1 MDGIPSLSTDPN
13 ADELLHGILKQVSRS
28 FYLTLNVLPD
38 GVREPMGL
46 SYLFARAAD
55 TIADT
60 DLIDRAQ
67 RLKYLHQF
75 QAQFTAAGIDWDAV
89 REIQA
94 ALAPHQKDSAER
106 VLLQRLEDC
115 LSLYESYATEDRE
128 RIQWLMGVLP
138 KGMEM
143 DLTRFPGESGDELV
157 ALSTMDEL
165 DQYTYYVAGCVGE
178 FWTQM
183 VCAHRP
189 GMGGWN
195 VAEKSAI
202 GVRFGK
208 GLQLTNIVKDIARD
222 LHRGRC
228 YVPESLLAE
237 AGMKPADLLVPS
249 SLPRFKPILDR
260 LIGLAMEHLDEGWA
274 YTMSIPVSEI
284 RQRLACIWPIILAG
298 ETLRRVAASPDLLN
312 PEVNVKVPRS
322 VVYRLMAATT
332 LTCANAFVATSFWNR
347 LRAKLSEPLPEQ

>member
-1 MDGIPSLSTDPN
+1 MSTDPN

-38 GVREPMGL
+38 GVREQMGL

-75 QAQFTAAGIDWDAV
+75 QAQFTPGEIDWEAI

-94 ALAPHQKDSAER
+94 ALAPHQKDSAENI
-106 VLLQRLEDC
+106 LLQRLDDC
-115 LSLYESYATEDRE
+115 LRLYEGYSADDRQ
-128 RIQWLMGVLP
+128 RIQWLMSVLP
-138 KGMEM
+138 QGMEM
-143 DLTRFPGESGDELV
+143 DLIRFPGESSGELV

-165 DQYTYYVAGCVGE
+165 DRYTYYVAGCVGE

-237 AGMKPADLLVPS
+237 AGLKPADLLIES
-249 SLPRFKPILDR
+249 NLPRFKPVLDQ
-260 LIGLAMEHLDEGWA
+260 LIALAMDHLDQGWV

-298 ETLRRVAASPDLLN
+298 ETLKRVAISPDLLN
-312 PEVNVKVPRS
+312 PAVNVKVPRS
-322 VVYRLMAATT
+322 VVYRVMTATI
-332 LTCANAFVATSFWNR
+332 LTCGNAFVATSFWNR
-347 LRAKLSEPLPEQ
+347 LREEVV